1 MRAAT
6 WTRLESF
13 LLGQLDLAT
22 STTSK
27 TLRTLRF
34 MERDGFPL
42 HRPSSAAYNTFAAA
56 RKRAGATPNAMHH
69 ARKATR
75 RLFLFHGKEP
85 PMLRV
90 PRAPRPQIHV
100 LPDDQVRAL
109 IDYDVE
115 DLQDEDDVD
124 DVVLD
129 QDELDTLRFCYAFGF
144 YTALRPPSEH
154 VRLQLHHFDDATG
167 ELSVYAPKTRRSDIL
182 QLEPWLAELV
192 RAYIAGPRDR
202 IAKRGERALLVNPQR
217 APRRGLAWTSES
229 YRMWLKRNG
238 VRRIKKFRCYDLRHA
253 GLTWRAIQ
261 WNLDVMLVQHWARH
275 AEISNTMRYIH
286 VASKILRQRAAAN
299 QIQPLALSPRE
310 VAPRNFQPALS

>member
-1 MRAAT
+1 MRPARWRA
-6 WTRLESF
+6 LESF
-13 LLGQLDLAT
+13 LLGQLDLAE

-42 HRPSSAAYNTFAAA
+42 HRPSSAAYNAFAAA
-56 RKRAGATPNAMHH
+56 RKLAGATPNAMHH

-85 PMLRV
+85 PLLRA

-109 IDYDVE
+109 IHYDVE
-115 DLQDEDDVD
+115 DLQDVD
-124 DVVLD
+124 ADVVVD

-154 VRLQLHHFDDATG
+154 VRLQLRDFDDATG
-167 ELSVYAPKTRRSDIL
+167 ELNVYAPKTRRSDVL

-202 IAKRGERALLVNPQR
+202 VAKPGERALLVNPQR
-217 APRRGLAWTSES
+217 APRRGRAWTNES
-229 YRMWLKRNG
+229 YRMWLKRAG
-238 VRRIKKFRCYDLRHA
+238 VRRIKKFRCYDMRHW

-275 AEISNTMRYIH
+275 VEISNTMRYIH
-286 VASKILRQRAAAN
+286 VASKILRQRAAAH
-299 QIQPLALSPRE
+299 QIQPLALS
-310 VAPRNFQPALS
+310 